1 MDDFQLFIGFIEVL
15 SWIPPNQ
22 QHLSVHLLRYR
33 TLPVTLDDAISKAK
47 KARGRV
53 AFNVSEDEV
62 FAWHILGD
70 RLIQR
75 RAPLSLVGFYM

>member
-1 MDDFQLFIGFIEVL
+1 M
-15 SWIPPNQ
+15 
-22 QHLSVHLLRYR
+22 
-33 TLPVTLDDAISKAK
+33 TLDDAISKAK